1 MPSWKKVIISGSNA
15 DLLTVTASFKGNL
28 TGTASVATTASYV
41 NPLNQNVIITGSAT
55 NSLLVKG
62 SGATSATTALLIQ
75 NSSATTSMVVL
86 DNGNIG
92 IGTAAPA
99 QKIHSVATGDIY
111 SLIQSTGTGGAGNI
125 YKNTYREYFTGTNY
139 ATANSWEVYDLTAG
153 APVIHVSGVSRAVG
167 INKINA
173 SYQLDVAG
181 DIRSTLGAYFATT
194 SGFVGIGTTSPA
206 TLLDVNGSGRFTN
219 GLTVTG
225 SILATSTITAEQHI
239 EARVNLKSMYQAG
252 DEGGE
257 IFLNTPATNTT
268 INSGV
273 NIDVYQ
279 DKLRIWEAG
288 GTNRGFY
295 LDMTTGAPGVGT
307 DLKPAG
313 YTGFFTVPTNPP
325 GQQTLDIQNGIIVNV
340 L

>member
-41 NPLNQNVIITGSAT
+41 NPLNQNVI
-55 NSLLVKG
+55 
-62 SGATSATTALLIQ
+62 
-75 NSSATTSMVVL
+75 
-86 DNGNIG
+86 
-92 IGTAAPA
+92 
-99 QKIHSVATGDIY
+99 
-111 SLIQSTGTGGAGNI
+111 
-125 YKNTYREYFTGTNY
+125 
-139 ATANSWEVYDLTAG
+139 
-153 APVIHVSGVSRAVG
+153 
-167 INKINA
+167 
-173 SYQLDVAG
+173 
-181 DIRSTLGAYFATT
+181 
-194 SGFVGIGTTSPA
+194 
-206 TLLDVNGSGRFTN
+206 
-219 GLTVTG
+219 VTG
-225 SILATSTITAEQHI
+225 SILATSTITAAQHI

-268 INSGV
+268 INNGV

-279 DKLRIWEAG
+279 DKLRFWEDG
-288 GTNRGFY
+288 GVNRGFY
-295 LDMTTGAPGVGT
+295 LDIPSGAPGVGT
-307 DLKPAG
+307 NLKPTG